1 MRFRTKTSVPDC
13 GMDIGYCIHKEYWR
27 NGYATEVVKKLIE
40 WAAQQSYKTITAEV
54 AKDNEAS
61 CGLMTKLGFIINE
74 EKSFKKYHMDIS
86 YDSYVFEYSI

>member
-1 MRFRTKTSVPDC
+1 
-13 GMDIGYCIHKEYWR
+13 
-27 NGYATEVVKKLIE
+27 
-40 WAAQQSYKTITAEV
+40 V

>member
-1 MRFRTKTSVPDC
+1 M
-13 GMDIGYCIHKEYWR
+13 
-27 NGYATEVVKKLIE
+27 KKLIE

-74 EKSFKKYHMDIS
+74 ENSFKKYHMDIS
-86 YDSYVFEYSI
+86 YDSYVFEYSIWVTMGRATDRGWYAGIS